1 MLQKKIVTIDRD
13 TGQRISAE
21 NHDEPIRMSEQ
32 RYYKPF
38 MDLYKE
44 AIDTLMMGKEERDV
58 G

>member
-38 MDLYKE
+38 IDLYKE
-44 AIDTLMMGKEERDV
+44 VIDDLIIKEV
-58 G
+58 NTCQ

>member
-38 MDLYKE
+38 IDLYKE
-44 AIDTLMMGKEERDV
+44 VIDDLITKEV
-58 G
+58 NTCQ

>member
-13 TGQRISAE
+13 TGQIVSE
-21 NHDEPIRMSEQ
+21 KNCTDNVQMSEQ

-44 AIDTLMMGKEERDV
+44 VIDDLMNKED
-58 G
+58 